1 MKRKITSLL
10 AIAAGSAVVF
20 AAAETQLRM
29 HVFQD
34 GDDGAMSAPV
44 AKIDSVKFTYDTLE
58 GKKLY
63 TSEFYNDGELF
74 ATLENCSYDSVPVS
88 EPTRDT
94 TVAYTYTF
102 RGWKRDES
110 DIAKNKLTYNAA
122 YDSTIRSYAV
132 AFIGENHE
140 VYSLAPLAYGTTP
153 TDPLDNGVNPTK
165 ASTRLHD
172 FVFKAWEPTLAQVEA
187 DIVYWAQ
194 FTSTPHPYTGMFYNC
209 GTLFKEVDGCAYDYE
224 PAIDTP
230 KRDSTDY
237 AYEFTGWSKDT
248 SKVAHD
254 TLIYT
259 AVYDSSFI
267 MKKNGAIR
275 YAYKVSASDSVY
287 FSQGNLQFNAMQG
300 MHATADSMT
309 QGTWRFAE
317 NQYDYIGD
325 ANRKISSTY
334 EGWVDL
340 FGWGT
345 SGWNS
350 LARCYQPW
358 SKLDSYAHYCPG
370 ENSSNDLTGNYAN
383 ADWGVYNAISN
394 GGNEP
399 NKWRTL
405 TTSEWQYLF
414 KNNKWTLGYIK
425 TSEKDSSL
433 CFFLIPDGF
442 TAPSGVKVKVIS
454 TNLSLSNGYLNNLS
468 PSRYAG
474 NTYTT
479 EQFASLES
487 SGVVAL
493 PCGGRREISGMFN
506 VGLYGCYWSSSASD
520 SYGASELF
528 FDSTNVCSNC
538 DNFRYSGLS
547 VRLVQ
552 DLNLDIHFVNADG
565 TTLLDTTVA
574 RGTKPTYTR
583 GVPTKDSTDYAY
595 QFKGW
600 DKEIVEAECNMV
612 YTAVY
617 DSSLI
622 IKKNG
627 ALVRAAYKISETES
641 VYFSQGNLQFTA
653 QGTHKTADSTAQGTW
668 RFAENQ
674 YEYIGSANSNI
685 SSTYDGWIDL
695 FGWGTSGW
703 NSGATA
709 YQPWATSKTN
719 SDYYSGESESN
730 SLTGDYAKADWGVYN
745 AISNGGNE
753 PNKWRTLT
761 TSEWQ
766 YLFKNNKWT
775 LGYIKDGSNSHLCFM
790 LIPDAFTAPEGI
802 NVDVIGIGSLSDDHL
817 YMSESSYSNNTYTV
831 EQFSKLEQLGV
842 VVLPCAGFRTATSV
856 DDVGSYGGYWSSSAD
871 GLNYAYS
878 FFFRSAGVMSSYSDS
893 RYIGGSVRL
902 VQDL

>member
-10 AIAAGSAVVF
+10 AVAAGSAALF

-94 TVAYTYTF
+94 TVACTYTF
-102 RGWKRDES
+102 KGWERGEGVTG
-110 DIAKNKLTYNAA
+110 KNTLTYTAA
-122 YDSTIRSYAV
+122 YDSTVRSYAV
-132 AFIGENHE
+132 AFMGENSE
-140 VYSLAPLAYGTTP
+140 VYGLSSLAYGAMP
-153 TDPLDNGVNPTK
+153 TCENPTK

-187 DIVYWAQ
+187 DIVYRAQ
-194 FTSTPHPYTGMFYNC
+194 FEKRTHPYTSVFYNC
-209 GTLFKEVDGCAYDYE
+209 DTLFKKVDGCAYDYE
-224 PAIDTP
+224 PAVDTP

-248 SKVAHD
+248 SKVARD
-254 TLIYT
+254 TFIYT

-267 MKKNGAIR
+267 TKKNGALFR
-275 YAYKVSASDSVY
+275 AAYKISDTKSVY
-287 FSQGNLQFNAMQG
+287 FSQGNLQFNVAQG
-300 MHATADSMT
+300 SHITADGT
-309 QGTWRFAE
+309 ALGTWRFAE
-317 NQYDYIGD
+317 NQYDYIGE
-325 ANRKISSTY
+325 ANENISETY
-334 EGWVDL
+334 DGWIDL

-350 LARCYQPW
+350 GANAYQPW
-358 SKLDSYAHYCPG
+358 SASTVYSDYYPGNSY
-370 ENSSNDLTGNYAN
+370 SNNLTGDYAN

-399 NKWRTL
+399 NRWRTL

-425 TSEKDSSL
+425 DGDNSYL
-433 CFFLIPDGF
+433 CFMLIPETF
-442 TAPSGVKVKVIS
+442 TAPEGTTVAVLS
-454 TNLSLSNGYLNNLS
+454 TSTSSTYVSNLTV
-468 PSRYAG
+468 PST

-479 EQFASLES
+479 EQFAVLERL
-487 SGVVAL
+487 GVVAF
-493 PCGGRREISGMFN
+493 PCGGLRYGTSMGN
-506 VGLYGCYWSSSASD
+506 VGSYGGYWSSSTYD
-520 SYGASELF
+520 
-528 FDSTNVCSNC
+528 SNC
-538 DNFRYSGLS
+538 AYVFDFYSTDVDSDDYSYRNYGQS

-583 GVPTKDSTDYAY
+583 ENPTKDSTENYAY
-595 QFKGW
+595 RFKGW
-600 DKEIVEAECNMV
+600 DKQIVAAESEMV

-617 DSSLI
+617 DSIEHGMLTYASF
-622 IKKNG
+622 KVSG
-627 ALVRAAYKISETES
+627 TTS
-641 VYFSQGNLQFTA
+641 VYFSKGNLQFNA
-653 QGTHKTADSTAQGTW
+653 VQGKHATADSTAKGTW

-674 YEYIGSANSNI
+674 YDYIGEANSNI
-685 SSTYDGWIDL
+685 SETYDGWVDL

-703 NSGATA
+703 SSGATA
-709 YQPWATSKTN
+709 YMPWSTSDEY
-719 SDYYSGESESN
+719 SDYYPGGNYSN
-730 SLTGDYAKADWGVYN
+730 NLTGDYAKADWGVYN

-761 TSEWQ
+761 NAEWK
-766 YLFKNNKWT
+766 YLFQNNKWT
-775 LGYIKDGSNSHLCFM
+775 LGYIKDGDNSYLCYM
-790 LIPDAFTAPEGI
+790 LIPEDFKAPDGI
-802 NVDVIGIGSLSDDHL
+802 NVDVISTSLDLSMEMVYGI
-817 YMSESSYSNNTYTV
+817 SESRNNTYTV
-831 EQFSKLEQLGV
+831 EQFSILEKLGV
-842 VVLPCAGFRTATSV
+842 VALPCAGYRAGSTMYY
-856 DDVGSYGGYWSSSAD
+856 VGSDGYYWSSSASSS
-871 GLNYAYS
+871 NRAYS
-878 FFFRSAGVMSSYSDS
+878 FYFQSSGVVSSYFDY
-893 RYIGGSVRL
+893 RHYGYSVRL
-902 VQDL
+902 VQDVSK